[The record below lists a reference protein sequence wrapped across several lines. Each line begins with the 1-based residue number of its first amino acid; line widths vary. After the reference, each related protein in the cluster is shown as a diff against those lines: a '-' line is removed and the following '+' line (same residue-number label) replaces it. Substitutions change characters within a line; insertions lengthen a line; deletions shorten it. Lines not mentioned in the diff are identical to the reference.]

1 MQYDDLIASI
11 QQLGKDPARL
21 IFEDELTGIPNRR
34 FLFNYFEHKV
44 RWEELDDA
52 PVSLLMM
59 DVDYFKKV
67 NDTYGHEAGDR
78 ALVQVAKH
86 LKEVAGEQWVPIRY
100 AGDEFMILMPN
111 GRKNEAMSL
120 AQRLLE
126 LIHAEPLQ
134 LAGQA
139 KLSLTLSIGVATAP
153 EDAQTSRTLVQKAD
167 TALYQAK
174 QAGRDRVVSVSD
186 EPGVVSD
193 KVALQQL
200 GSGMICSREEQLGQ
214 VEGVIRLFDQG
225 QSQFVLVEGGSGIGK
240 TTFLEAT
247 RRMLQGVEAYLVR
260 TAGSMQENYRPYY
273 LMTGILVTL
282 LSQRDDK
289 GQAAFGSLTEKEI
302 SYLGT
307 LLPQLQ
313 SAPEL
318 RLAPDEAERR
328 EGIFSTVIKFIYLL
342 LDYRPLI
349 LLIDNLHYADEASL
363 TLFQRLLAQSE
374 VPVFFCGT
382 YTPQAEPQAAELVV
396 PLERFLTDH
405 AADLSLVK
413 IVLNPLMPTD
423 ITASLRAVFPRL
435 SAPPD
440 VEAMLARVT
449 QGNPL
454 FLNELLRKLVLDRKL
469 KPAGQEWVLDPLDEG
484 ELPQSLDELVK
495 QKINTL
501 DDEKR
506 NLLAQTSAFGEDVPL
521 SVLTGSSQA
530 MESKVLEFLDQAV
543 TLGLLSSDY
552 QLNDETIRFT
562 GKKVLDVAYNNIG
575 EVRRRALHEQ
585 VGSYQ
590 EGLFKK
596 RLLPSAAPLVYHYTR
611 SANRQKAENFS
622 RVVASESKSLFNAQE
637 ASAYKTE
644 EAAITDTPIDAL
656 SLAYVPT
663 IVRSL
668 QTAVRN
674 MKTYPADSKNVIN
687 PSLEFTKAVQQVLAK
702 NARLNFAKVKQFLL
716 VNGQRATEV
725 GEYKFV
731 ADVFHTFLE
740 SVLLR
745 GITFTQGVTDDQLK
759 AMLEGFAQAKPE
771 QIDEQYWNRFAAE
784 RGLTHIYLKQA
795 GGQARAAARQ
805 AASALAATEPSP
817 SEQEGLQEAAATP
830 QTATAVM
837 EDANRPVEAA
847 PTAVQASVAPTP
859 QAAPVEAVAAVAKEV
874 AAQPLATLLASFPS
888 LVNDILVSGG
898 GAQLGTLLTRVI
910 QGIQAQDDV
919 TRGTVLEAVK
929 AAFSQVPLG
938 FQQEF
943 VKQAADPILEAF
955 REEQDPETNGELAGL
970 IHEMATAVVPFAEY
984 RLASRLLMG
993 VKTLLTQIEQ
1003 NKDPRVDALVKVL
1016 GRRLESS
1023 TQRLLVDD
1031 LKSADPTRQEQAA
1044 QLLGSFGMGAM
1055 PTLIEVVKRE
1065 GDLRVRQLAANLLA
1079 QLGARAARVYKKEL
1093 VLEITPEERVR
1104 MLEVGDTVTRA
1115 LKTEL
1120 AFALGDA
1127 DPGVREAAYGLAARL
1142 NDARITPLLVDYAAH
1157 KDPVMAAGAIKCLG
1171 KLKPPG
1177 LVKLLA
1183 GIMKSA
1189 KDQALQVACCQALG
1203 QVADPAAVEPLT
1215 RILTSGG
1222 FLRFRKRW
1230 PADVR
1235 AAAAYALAQI
1245 SDPRAAK
1252 TLASLAKD
1260 PDPRLKQLARTATK
1274 K

>member
-1 MQYDDLIASI
+1 MQYEDLVTSI

-34 FLFNYFEHKV
+34 FLLNYFEHKV
-44 RWEELDDA
+44 RWEELDA
-52 PVSLLMM
+52 ARVSLLMM
-59 DVDYFKKV
+59 DVDYFKKI
-67 NDTYGHEAGDR
+67 NDSHGHEAGDQ
-78 ALVQVAKH
+78 ALVHVARL
-86 LKEVAGEQWVPIRY
+86 LKDVAGERGLPIRY
-100 AGDEFMILMPN
+100 GGDEFMILMPD
-111 GRKNEAMSL
+111 GRKDEAVAL
-120 AQRLLE
+120 GEGLLKRM
-126 LIHAEPLQ
+126 HAEPLR
-134 LAGQA
+134 LEKGSE
-139 KLSLTLSIGVATAP
+139 LHLTLSIGVATVP
-153 EDAQTSRTLVQKAD
+153 EDAQTSRVLVQKAD

-174 QAGRDRVVSVSD
+174 QAGRDRVANVSD
-186 EPGVVSD
+186 EQHVVSD

-200 GSGMICSREEQLGQ
+200 GSGVICSREEQLGQ

-225 QSQFVLVEGGSGIGK
+225 QGQFVLVEGGSGMGK

-247 RRMLQGVEAYLVR
+247 RRMLQGMEAYLVR
-260 TAGSMQENYRPYY
+260 TAGSMQENYRPYC
-273 LMTGILVTL
+273 LMTSILVTL

-342 LDYRPLI
+342 LDYRPLV

-363 TLFQRLLAQSE
+363 SLFQRLLAQSE
-374 VPVFFCGT
+374 VPVFLCGT
-382 YTPQAEPQAAELVV
+382 YTAQAEPQAAELVA

-405 AADLSLVK
+405 AADLNLVK
-413 IVLNPLMPTD
+413 IVLNPLTPTD
-423 ITASLRAVFPRL
+423 IAASLRAVFPQL

-440 VEAMLARVT
+440 VGAMLARVT

-484 ELPQSLDELVK
+484 ALPQSLDEIVK

-530 MESKVLEFLDQAV
+530 MESKVLEFIDQAV
-543 TLGLLSSDY
+543 ALGLLSSDY

-562 GKKVLDVAYNNIG
+562 GKKVLDVTYGNIG
-575 EVRRRALHEQ
+575 EARRRALHEQ

-611 SANRQKAENFS
+611 SANRQKAANYERIVTSEN
-622 RVVASESKSLFNAQE
+622 KSVFNAKE
-637 ASAYKTE
+637 ASAYKSDV
-644 EAAITDTPIDAL
+644 AASTDTPIDAL

-674 MKTYPADSKNVIN
+674 MKTYPAESKNVIN
-687 PSLEFTKAVQQVLAK
+687 PSQEFTKAVQQVLAK
-702 NARLNFAKVKQFLL
+702 NARLNFVKVKQVLL

-731 ADVFHTFLE
+731 ADVFHTFLD
-740 SVLLR
+740 SVMLR
-745 GITFTQGVTDDQLK
+745 GITFTQGVTDEQLK
-759 AMLEGFAQAKPE
+759 GMIEGFARAKPE
-771 QIDEQYWNRFAAE
+771 EIDEQYWHRVTAE
-784 RGLTHIYLKQA
+784 KGLTHIYLKQ
-795 GGQARAAARQ
+795 GGGRARAVALQ
-805 AASALAATEPSP
+805 AASAPAVAEPSP
-817 SEQEGLQEAAATP
+817 SEESVQGAAAAP
-830 QTATAVM
+830 ETATAVM
-837 EDANRPVEAA
+837 EDANRPVDAVPTTGPAPIATAPEAA
-847 PTAVQASVAPTP
+847 PVG
-859 QAAPVEAVAAVAKEV
+859 EV
-874 AAQPLATLLASFPS
+874 AAEVSAQSLDALLSSFPD
-888 LVNDILVSGG
+888 LVNDVLLRGG
-898 GAQLGTLLTRVI
+898 GAQLGVLLTRVF
-910 QGIQAQDDV
+910 QGIRTQDEAI
-919 TRGTVLEAVK
+919 RGRVLEAVK
-929 AAFSQVPLG
+929 AAFLNVPIG

-943 VKQAADPILEAF
+943 VRQAADQILQALG
-955 REEQDPETNGELAGL
+955 EEQAPETSGELARL
-970 IHEMATAVVPFAEY
+970 VHQMASTVIPFAEY

-993 VKTLLTQIEQ
+993 LKTLLSRLEQ
-1003 NKDPRVDALVKVL
+1003 AKDPRADALVEVL
-1016 GRRLESS
+1016 GRPLEPSI
-1023 TQRLLVDD
+1023 QRLLMDD
-1031 LKSADPTRQEQAA
+1031 LHSADRTRQELAA
-1044 QLLGSFGMGAM
+1044 QLLGSFGMGAI
-1055 PTLIEVVKRE
+1055 PTLIEIVKRE

-1079 QLGARAARVYKKEL
+1079 PLGAKAARAYKKEL

-1104 MLEVGDTVTRA
+1104 MLEVGDTVTRV
-1115 LKTEL
+1115 LRTEL

-1127 DPGVREAAYGLAARL
+1127 RPDVREAAYGLAERL

-1177 LVKLLA
+1177 LVNLLT

-1203 QVADPAAVEPLT
+1203 QVADPAAIEPLM
-1215 RILTSGG
+1215 RILAPKG

-1252 TLASLAKD
+1252 ALARLAKET
-1260 PDPRLKQLARTATK
+1260 DPRLKQLARTAAK

>member
-1 MQYDDLIASI
+1 MQYEELVTSI

-34 FLFNYFEHKV
+34 FLLNYFEHRV
-44 RWEELDDA
+44 RWEELESA

-59 DVDYFKKV
+59 DVDYFKKI
-67 NDTYGHEAGDR
+67 NDTYGHETGDQ
-78 ALVQVAKH
+78 ALIHVARL
-86 LKEVAGEQWVPIRY
+86 LKGVAGEQLVPIRY
-100 AGDEFMILMPN
+100 GGDEFMILIPN
-111 GRKNEAMSL
+111 GRKDEAL
-120 AQRLLE
+120 AVGERLLE
-126 LIHAEPLQ
+126 HVRAEPLQ
-134 LAGQA
+134 LAGQS

-153 EDAQTSRTLVQKAD
+153 EDARTGKALVQKAD
-167 TALYQAK
+167 SALYHAK
-174 QAGRDRVVSVSD
+174 RAGRDRIADISD
-186 EPGVVSD
+186 VRQKAASD
-193 KVALQQL
+193 KTVLQQL
-200 GSGMICSREEQLGQ
+200 GDRSICNRDAELARVRDAIQ
-214 VEGVIRLFDQG
+214 LFDQG
-225 QSQFVLVEGGSGIGK
+225 QGRFVLVEGGSGMGK
-240 TTFLEAT
+240 KTFLEAV
-247 RRMLQGVEAYLVR
+247 RRELQDVEAYLLR
-260 TAGSMQENYRPYY
+260 TSGAVQEHYRPYY
-273 LMTGILVTL
+273 LLTDILIML
-282 LSQRDDK
+282 LGQRDDK
-289 GQAAFGSLTEKEI
+289 GYAAFGSLTEKEI

-342 LDYRPLI
+342 LDYRPLA
-349 LLIDNLHYADEASL
+349 LLIDDLHYADEASL
-363 TLFQRLLAQSE
+363 TLLQRLLARNE
-374 VPVFFCGT
+374 VPVFLCGT
-382 YTPQAEPQAAELVV
+382 YMAQEEPQATERAA

-405 AADLSLVK
+405 ATDLEIVK
-413 IVLNPLMPTD
+413 VTLNPLTPTD
-423 ITASLRAVFPRL
+423 IAASLRAVFPQL

-440 VEAMLARVT
+440 LEEKLARVT

-454 FLNELLRKLVLDRKL
+454 FLTELLRKLVLDRKL
-469 KPAGQEWVLDPLDEG
+469 QPVGQQWVIESLDEG

-495 QKINTL
+495 QKINAL
-501 DDEKR
+501 DDDGR
-506 NLLAQTSAFGEDVPL
+506 NLLAQTSTLGEGVPL
-521 SVLTGSSQA
+521 SVLTGSAQA
-530 MESKVLEFLDQAV
+530 VESKVLEFIDQAV
-543 TLGLLSSDY
+543 TLGLLNSDY
-552 QLNDETIRFT
+552 QVNDETVRFV
-562 GKKVLDVAYNNIG
+562 GKQVLDVAYNNIG
-575 EVRRRALHEQ
+575 EARRRALHEQ
-585 VGSYQ
+585 VGNYQ
-590 EGLFKK
+590 ETLFKK
-596 RLLPSAAPLVYHYTR
+596 RQLPSAAPLVHHFTR
-611 SANRQKAENFS
+611 SANRQKATTYE

-637 ASAYKTE
+637 ASAYKTDE
-644 EAAITDTPIDAL
+644 VASTDTPIDAL

-674 MKTYPADSKNVIN
+674 MKTYPADSKNVVN

-702 NARLNFAKVKQFLL
+702 NARLNFVKVKQFLL

-731 ADVFHTFLE
+731 ADVFHTFLD

-745 GITFTQGVTDDQLK
+745 GITFMQGVTDDQLK

-771 QIDEQYWNRFAAE
+771 QIDEHYWNRFGADK
-784 RGLTHIYLKQA
+784 GLTHIYLKQA
-795 GGQARAAARQ
+795 GGYARAAARQ
-805 AASALAATEPSP
+805 AASAPAVTEPST
-817 SEQEGLQEAAATP
+817 SEQGLQEATAAQ

-837 EDANRPVEAA
+837 EDADRPVEAA
-847 PTAVQASVAPTP
+847 PATEQPPVAPVP
-859 QAAPVEAVAAVAKEV
+859 QAAPVEEVAKEV
-874 AAQPLATLLASFPS
+874 AAQPLASLLASFPS
-888 LVNDILVSGG
+888 LVNDILLSGG
-898 GAQLGTLLTRVI
+898 GTQLGALLIRVF
-910 QGIQAQDDV
+910 QGIRAQDDT
-919 TRGTVLEAVK
+919 TRGKVLEAVK

-943 VKQAADPILEAF
+943 VKQAADPILQAF
-955 REEQDPETNGELAGL
+955 REEQDPETSGELAGL
-970 IHEMATAVVPFAEY
+970 VHQMATAAVPFAEY

-1003 NKDPRVDALVKVL
+1003 NKDPRVDALTAVL

-1031 LKSADPTRQEQAA
+1031 LKSTDPARQEQAA

-1055 PTLIEVVKRE
+1055 PTLIETIKRE

-1079 QLGARAARVYKKEL
+1079 QLGARAARAYKKEL

-1115 LKTEL
+1115 LRTEL

-1142 NDARITPLLVDYAAH
+1142 NDARITPLLVDYASH

-1177 LVKLLA
+1177 LINLLA

-1203 QVADPAAVEPLT
+1203 QVADPAAIEPLT
-1215 RILTSGG
+1215 RILAPKG

-1230 PADVR
+1230 PIDVR

-1245 SDPRAAK
+1245 SDPRATKA
-1252 TLASLAKD
+1252 LASLAKEA
-1260 PDPRLKQLARTATK
+1260 DPRLKQLARTAAK